1 MSALASMAKVSPEKL
16 EENLTVRDKTTQ
28 FSRLIVVRIILQQLM
43 VIIQNGVSGLTVM
56 QRVEEG
62 SSPD

>member
-1 MSALASMAKVSPEKL
+1 VSALASMAKVSPEKL